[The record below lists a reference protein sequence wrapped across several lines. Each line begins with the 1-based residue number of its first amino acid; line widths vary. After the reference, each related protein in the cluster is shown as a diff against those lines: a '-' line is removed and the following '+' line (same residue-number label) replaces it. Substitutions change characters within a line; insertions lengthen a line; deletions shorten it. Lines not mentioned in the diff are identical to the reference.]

1 MRERK
6 RNVITVSG
14 SIAEEVICEGIVR
27 GQRKPPVACSTTSGS
42 DTVFPNSLRVFYSKQ
57 TNNDIFLKTLSC
69 PELQNSGQQHFLLLK
84 TKDSK
89 GNQNKCSGGGF
100 IPCRRM

>member
-1 MRERK
+1 
-6 RNVITVSG
+6 VITVSG
-14 SIAEEVICEGIVR
+14 SIAEEGICDGIVT
-27 GQRKPPVACSTTSGS
+27 GYRKPPACSITSGS

-69 PELQNSGQQHFLLLK
+69 SELQNSKQQHFLLLK
-84 TKDSK
+84 TKDRK